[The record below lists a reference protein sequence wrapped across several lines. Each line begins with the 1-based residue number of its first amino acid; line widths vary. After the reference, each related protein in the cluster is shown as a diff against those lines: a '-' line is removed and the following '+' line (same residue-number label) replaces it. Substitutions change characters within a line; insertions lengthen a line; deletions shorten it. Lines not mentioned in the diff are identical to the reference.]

1 MYFLAIRNRIAPN
14 NINTAA
20 RPCAPPFGIARKYI
34 IPNTMQ
40 PEASDAYFSGSPRA
54 NLFATK
60 PIIKKVTVGYI
71 VSKIN

>member
-20 RPCAPPFGIARKYI
+20 RPCAPPFGTARKYM

-40 PEASDAYFSGSPRA
+40 LEASDAYFSGSLRA
-54 NLFATK
+54 NLFATM
-60 PIIKKVTVGYI
+60 PTINKVIVGYM